1 MIIFDNVSKTY
12 PNGVKGLQN
21 INLTINEGEFVSII
35 GLSGAG
41 KSTLLRSVNRLEP
54 ITSGNI
60 KVNNQSITQA
70 NKKELRMIR
79 REIGMISQQFNLVKR
94 STVQKNVLSG
104 RLGYYGTFKSILG
117 LFSKEDYERTVIA
130 LESVGLSDKLH
141 TRSDEL
147 SGGQQQRV
155 LIARALVQQAPVILA
170 DEPVASLDPIT
181 TQKVMDDLKHINE
194 ELNKTILVNLH
205 SIPLAREYSSRII
218 ALKSG
223 EVVFD
228 GKPIDLTDET
238 LEKIY
243 GKSIFEEEQGN
254 ANEN

>member
-1 MIIFDNVSKTY
+1 MIVFDNVSKIY

-21 INLTINEGEFVSII
+21 INLTINEGEFVAII

-54 ITSGNI
+54 ITTGEI
-60 KVNNQSITQA
+60 KVNNRSITNA
-70 NKKELRMIR
+70 SKKELRQIR
-79 REIGMISQQFNLVKR
+79 REIGLISQQFNLVKR

-104 RLGYYGTFKSILG
+104 RLGYYSTFKSIFG
-117 LFSKEDYERTVIA
+117 LFTKEDYQRTIDA
-130 LESVGLSDKLH
+130 LASVGLSEKLQ

-181 TQKVMDDLKHINE
+181 TQKVMSDLKQINE
-194 ELNKTILVNLH
+194 ELNKTILINLH
-205 SIPLAREYSSRII
+205 SIPLAREFSTRII
-218 ALKSG
+218 ALKAG

-228 GKPIDLTDET
+228 GLPKELTDEV
-238 LEKIY
+238 LETIY
-243 GKSIFEEEQGN
+243 GKSIFDEGQGMTD
-254 ANEN
+254 ED